1 MKRDVMNSE
10 SGPTLACANNPNP
23 AVSVRR
29 WYVRLAALSLVFGNL
44 AVTPSFAQDAA
55 DLARAA
61 QNPVA
66 SMISVPFQNNINFD
80 VGPYESTQNI
90 LNIQPVIPIDFSD
103 KWNLI
108 TRTIV
113 PLISQPAFAPGQSRS
128 NGLGD
133 IQVSAFLSP
142 KQVGPSGLIWGAG
155 VIAQL
160 DTASSSRLGAGAW
173 GLGPTFVA
181 LKMQGPWVLGGLINN
196 VWSIS
201 EDSGRDS
208 VNTMLMQPF
217 VNYNFPD
224 KPGRYL
230 TFSPVI
236 TANWEAESGN
246 RWTIPLGLGIGQI
259 MKWGKQPVN
268 MQASAYYNVEK
279 PEFGA
284 DWQLRLQLQLM
295 YPK

>member
-1 MKRDVMNSE
+1 MCIRD
-10 SGPTLACANNPNP
+10 
-23 AVSVRR
+23 R
-29 WYVRLAALSLVFGNL
+29 
-44 AVTPSFAQDAA
+44 
-55 DLARAA
+55 
-61 QNPVA
+61 
-66 SMISVPFQNNINFD
+66 
-80 VGPYESTQNI
+80 
-90 LNIQPVIPIDFSD
+90 
-103 KWNLI
+103 
-108 TRTIV
+108 
-113 PLISQPAFAPGQSRS
+113 
-128 NGLGD
+128 
-133 IQVSAFLSP
+133 
-142 KQVGPSGLIWGAG
+142 
-155 VIAQL
+155 
-160 DTASSSRLGAGAW
+160 
-173 GLGPTFVA
+173 
-181 LKMQGPWVLGGLINN
+181 
-196 VWSIS
+196 SIS